1 MYLMTFL
8 PLRQRY
14 EMPADL
20 LGAILCKNK
29 TQTTLQN
36 GEIQRRMAARV
47 YGVSLNK
54 ALATKKPKNLVLLV
68 FSVYIVYGATHR

>member
-1 MYLMTFL
+1 
-8 PLRQRY
+8 
-14 EMPADL
+14 MPADL
-20 LGAILCKNK
+20 LGAILRKNK
-29 TQTTLQN
+29 TQTTLRN

>member
-1 MYLMTFL
+1 MYPVTFL
-8 PLRQRY
+8 PIGQRY

-29 TQTTLQN
+29 TQTTLRN
-36 GEIQRRMAARV
+36 GEIQRRMAAWV

-54 ALATKKPKNLVLLV
+54 ALATKKQKKLVLIV
-68 FSVYIVYGATHR
+68 FSVYIVYSATHR